1 MKIFTRRRTRA
12 VGVEGRLGALEEYMT
27 YMCEQIEHQN
37 EITEKR
43 IAELEKRED

>member
-12 VGVEGRLGALEEYMT
+12 IGVEGRLGAMEEYMT

-37 EITEKR
+37 EILEKR
-43 IAELEKRED
+43 LAELEGKK

>member
-27 YMCEQIEHQN
+27 YMCEQLEHQN
-37 EITEKR
+37 ELVEQR
-43 IAELEKRED
+43 LEMLEKKEG